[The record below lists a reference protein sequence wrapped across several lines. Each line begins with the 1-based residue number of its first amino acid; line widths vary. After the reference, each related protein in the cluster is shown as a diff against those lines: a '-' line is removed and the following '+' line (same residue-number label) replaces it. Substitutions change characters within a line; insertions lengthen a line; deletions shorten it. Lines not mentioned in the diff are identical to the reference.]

1 MKAPIKTGRKQ
12 RMQVS
17 HMKGISTH
25 HGPESCLDIQQW
37 CGEALTGESTGA
49 VLNFTITQIRRQTL
63 LNEGECDIDPYC
75 YGNVWLAT
83 AESEASCMCGSFLHG
98 NREIQQAPSP
108 NAKGR
113 RVVSMKE
120 RTRRIDVV

>member
-1 MKAPIKTGRKQ
+1 
-12 RMQVS
+12 
-17 HMKGISTH
+17 
-25 HGPESCLDIQQW
+25 
-37 CGEALTGESTGA
+37 
-49 VLNFTITQIRRQTL
+49 
-63 LNEGECDIDPYC
+63 
-75 YGNVWLAT
+75 
-83 AESEASCMCGSFLHG
+83 MCGSFLHG